1 MQMDLRTVVVDKLSR
16 SNVRQYP
23 MVYSQ
28 SLDQMPSLSRGN
40 TPGTGL
46 RESSKPTSS
55 HRMSNA
61 SLFSADSH
69 LSDLQGVHITGLLA
83 PHSPPLSK
91 YHNTYSEDDLMS
103 FLSLRMP
110 SANGSIADGVYTPR
124 SISSGHGHLG
134 GAGDSSAPSNQQSK
148 LKLSKSK
155 WGSSAGPMMLGKNI
169 GDKDHNDICIT
180 GSPVAATN
188 IGAPIPSAPLS
199 YSIALDTSHS
209 SSDRQFNFDNIDVSG
224 PPSPVAQGRKE
235 LWDDEHSETGSRIN
249 DSVSASH
256 RSFKAAKQPSSLP
269 EAKHIVYNNKFSDG
283 SAKFRTI
290 NSKRAEE
297 PIGDLGSLIVSTTR
311 GSNLKPIMS
320 QSMKPQAQVGALNL
334 TAAGLSSS
342 SSLGHAGLSS
352 ITNVNS
358 DTIKKMR
365 KDLLLR

>member
-1 MQMDLRTVVVDKLSR
+1 MDLRTVVVDKLSR

-46 RESSKPTSS
+46 RESGKPTSS

-61 SLFSADSH
+61 SVFSADSQ
-69 LSDLQGVHITGLLA
+69 LSDLQGVHTTGMLA

-91 YHNTYSEDDLMS
+91 YHNSYNEEDLNS

-110 SANGSIADGVYTPR
+110 SGGGVADGVYTPR
-124 SISSGHGHLG
+124 SVSSSHSHT
-134 GAGDSSAPSNQQSK
+134 GAGAEGNVSSSQQSK
-148 LKLSKSK
+148 SKLSKNK
-155 WGSSAGPMMLGKNI
+155 WGSSAGPMMIGKNI
-169 GDKDHNDICIT
+169 GDNDHSGMYISSSHSVN
-180 GSPVAATN
+180 SQNSATN
-188 IGAPIPSAPLS
+188 PPAPTT
-199 YSIALDTSHS
+199 YSIALETSHS
-209 SSDRQFNFDNIDVSG
+209 FNDRQFNFDNIDVSG

-235 LWDDEHSETGSRIN
+235 MRDDLESGRTANGSIN
-249 DSVSASH
+249 AS
-256 RSFKAAKQPSSLP
+256 RGSFKAPKQSSSLP
-269 EAKHIVYNNKFSDG
+269 ETKHIVYNNKFSDG

-297 PIGDLGSLIVSTTR
+297 PIGDLGSLMVSSAK
-311 GSNLKPIMS
+311 GGAAKPIMS
-320 QSMKPQAQVGALNL
+320 QSLRPQAQMQVGALNL
-334 TAAGLSSS
+334 AAAGLSTS

-365 KDLLLR
+365 KDLLSR